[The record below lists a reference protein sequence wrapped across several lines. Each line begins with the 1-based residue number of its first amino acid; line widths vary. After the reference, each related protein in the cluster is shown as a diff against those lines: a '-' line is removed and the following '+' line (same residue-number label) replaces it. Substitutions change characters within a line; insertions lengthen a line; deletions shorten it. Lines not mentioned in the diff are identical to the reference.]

1 MRHLLYGGSSS
12 YLLSGDVNQDGLVN
26 VIDVVMIVGFIM
38 GTDSPDNTQE
48 DLADINGDG
57 LINVIDVVMLVEII
71 LGGGI

>member
-38 GTDSPDNTQE
+38 GSEIPDNTQKL
-48 DLADINGDG
+48 LADMNSDG
-57 LINVIDVVMLVEII
+57 IINVIDVVILVDII
-71 LGGGI
+71 LGGGF